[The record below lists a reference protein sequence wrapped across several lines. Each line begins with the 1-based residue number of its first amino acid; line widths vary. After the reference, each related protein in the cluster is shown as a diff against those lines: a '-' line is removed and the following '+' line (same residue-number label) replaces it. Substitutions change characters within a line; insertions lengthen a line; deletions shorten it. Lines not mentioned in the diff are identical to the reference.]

1 MANLSFSTT
10 NWAAWFATPNQLAQQ
25 LSQSMTRAIVL
36 LEDLEINSESLTPTT
51 YAAQFDNQ
59 GTLNMSGQGFDTDVW
74 VIDEIRYSEP
84 DPSGNT
90 FTFAGNLH
98 FENDGESIF
107 GTLSNL
113 SFRFFDLEMSAAGSL
128 GFDTS
133 GKGSGSYNRIMYRQS
148 GWTFESAGNVNY
160 QGFQASGTLDYLT
173 VTSPQGDRFSV
184 SNSAKLTAPILNGI
198 QSTGK
203 GMGFFLSESFLD
215 GNDTITASE
224 RNDRFSGYAGNDV
237 LLGGDGHDT
246 LAGGA
251 GNDTLD
257 GGRGVDS
264 AMFSGKFAQ
273 YSWTTTG
280 DVLRVQTNAGSD
292 GIDTLS
298 GIERLGFADQ
308 SVALDVANGNAGT
321 TARILGVVFGPSFVT
336 NKTYAG
342 IALSLLDGGMSCDDL
357 IALALRVK
365 LGEHY
370 SNAAEVEALYQ
381 NLFGHAPTT
390 AEVTFWSTAINTGQF
405 SQVSLAK
412 AAANLDINA
421 VNIDLVGLMQ
431 TGLGYLPFT

>member
-1 MANLSFSTT
+1 MANLSLSTT

-36 LEDLEINSESLTPTT
+36 LDDLEIDSERLTPTT

-59 GTLNMSGQGFDTDVW
+59 GTLNMSGHGFDTDVW
-74 VIDEIRYSEP
+74 VIDEIRYS
-84 DPSGNT
+84 DPSGQT
-90 FTFAGNLH
+90 FTFAGSLRV
-98 FENDGESIF
+98 ENDGESF
-107 GTLSNL
+107 SGTLSNL

-128 GFDTS
+128 GFDTR
-133 GKGSGSYNRIMYRQS
+133 GNGFGSYNSILYKQS

-257 GGRGVDS
+257 GGGGVDS

-280 DVLRVQTNAGSD
+280 DVLRVQANAGSD

-336 NKTYAG
+336 NKAYAG

-390 AEVTFWSTAINTGQF
+390 AEVTFWSAAINAGQF